1 MRRRWHRHIQTCRQ
15 SLSWLR
21 VSRDR
26 LQPVEYDVNVREPQ
40 ARALVAAGGGACGS
54 GGGFAQPCRPWIRV
68 YSDRIGA
75 FADSNFVLLG
85 APDFRFGTRGFCTS
99 SIGDEHQSD
108 ENGRDGDPKLR
119 REKEQE
125 EIVSRFESL
134 LPKWSSNTP
143 LLLNDLQVNFSSVM
157 HVSCT
162 PCIRGPSLTC

>member
-1 MRRRWHRHIQTCRQ
+1 VDPALPCYPRARLNLTATCSGNLEVDVIICEAVRAMGEPDAEAAVPDA
-15 SLSWLR
+15 LDF
-21 VSRDR
+21 VSRCLIR
-26 LQPVEYDVNVREPQ
+26 GSLILEVVET
-40 ARALVAAGGGACGS
+40 L
-54 GGGFAQPCRPWIRV
+54 F
-68 YSDRIGA
+68 GA
-75 FADSNFVLLG
+75 FADLNFVLLG

-119 REKEQE
+119 KEKEQE